1 MRGAL
6 FGAVLALALAGSA
19 AAADYIVV
27 NSTDPAIKRGQ
38 ALDAGARVS
47 LGAGKTLTVM
57 KASGEVT
64 TLRGAAAGVVL
75 PSARV
80 ASADAARF
88 ESLKALVEPPAQG
101 RSFGARRSG
110 GVCPPKDSLTN
121 LEDILKAAE
130 TSGCKAIAR
139 EALDAYIA
147 KVEAGGASGNGG

>member
-1 MRGAL
+1 MRGAIL
-6 FGAVLALALAGSA
+6 GVVVALGLAGSA

-38 ALDAGARVS
+38 AYDARVA

-64 TLRGAAAGVVL
+64 TLRGAATGVTLPATRVSAAEAG
-75 PSARV
+75 
-80 ASADAARF
+80 RF
-88 ESLKALVEPPAQG
+88 ETLKALVEPPAQG

-110 GVCPPKDSLTN
+110 GVCPPKDSLTS
-121 LEDILKAAE
+121 LEDIVKAAE
-130 TSGCKAIAR
+130 TSGCKAVAR

-147 KVEAGGASGNGG
+147 KNEGGSAGE

>member
-6 FGAVLALALAGSA
+6 VGVLLALGMAGSA

-38 ALDAGARVS
+38 SLDAGARVA

-57 KASGEVT
+57 KASGEIT

-80 ASADAARF
+80 AAADAARF
-88 ESLKALVEPPAQG
+88 ESLKALVEPPAAG

-110 GVCPPKDSLTN
+110 GVCPPKDSLTQ

-130 TSGCKAIAR
+130 TSGCKAVAR

-147 KVEAGGASGNGG
+147 KAEGGAAGN